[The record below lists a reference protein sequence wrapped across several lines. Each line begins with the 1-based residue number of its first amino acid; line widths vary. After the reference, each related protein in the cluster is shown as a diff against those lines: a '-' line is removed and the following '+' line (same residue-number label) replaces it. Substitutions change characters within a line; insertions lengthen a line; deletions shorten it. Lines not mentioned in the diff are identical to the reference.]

1 MSLWAFRF
9 LLWYVCILMVQ
20 PQNRF
25 PVFYSLHIADL
36 SVLAAVGLHIFS
48 AASEKRPPIRFGPG
62 TIVALLLMIASFVS
76 LHSGV
81 YQTSSVW
88 NDYIDM
94 VMKNALVLVLI
105 EAMAFSVKRVWAV
118 QATMMVA
125 SLWWVK
131 AGIRL
136 SMVGATYSGDRLMG
150 PAVGLVENPNSFA
163 YMMCLMIPLYLYFYQ
178 QTKHKLLR
186 WGYLALAL
194 LSVFIVFRTGSRTGI
209 LILISIAAFLLP
221 KYGSQYKLAVIIA
234 TGVIVFI
241 LPMMG
246 ALNVARYR
254 TIAISI
260 RSFLGMEVRR
270 SQVVEDQQSIQ
281 SALER
286 SAKNRD
292 TWKLIKDHPWFGVG
306 IYANQ
311 GLYVHRYPSAVGQV
325 HCEILMA
332 GRQMGVIGM
341 SIYVALLWVLFWSG
355 HRVQRKTRRWWPEV
369 ADLGWTFKMQT
380 AVFIVGG
387 AFSPLPWNAPELIL
401 VGCASGLRTHLKK
414 LAQGQAAAI
423 EIEAAASRSAGAV
436 QGVTA

>member
-9 LLWYVCILMVQ
+9 LLWYICILMVQ

-36 SVLAAVGLHIFS
+36 SVIGAVGLHIFS
-48 AASEKRPPIRFGPG
+48 AASEKRQPIRFGPG
-62 TIVALLLMIASFVS
+62 TIVALLLMIASYVS
-76 LHSGV
+76 LQSGV
-81 YQTSSVW
+81 YQTSNKW

-94 VMKNALVLVLI
+94 VMKNALVLILI

-209 LILISIAAFLLP
+209 LILISIAIFLLP
-221 KYGSQYKLAVIIA
+221 KYGSQYKLTVIIA
-234 TGVIVFI
+234 TAVIVFL

-270 SQVVEDQQSIQ
+270 SKVVEDEQSIQ

-286 SAKNRD
+286 SAKNAD
-292 TWKLIKDHPWFGVG
+292 TWKLIKDHPLFGVG
-306 IYANQ
+306 IWANQ
-311 GLYVHRYPSAVGQV
+311 ALYAHQYPSAVGQV

-332 GRQMGVIGM
+332 GRQMGFIGM
-341 SIYVALLWVLFWSG
+341 SIYVALLGVLFWSG
-355 HRVQRKTRRWWPEV
+355 QRTQRKTKGWWPEV
-369 ADLGWTFKMQT
+369 SDLGWTFKMQT
-380 AVFIVGG
+380 VVFIVGG

-414 LAQGQAAAI
+414 LIGGDAAAAAAEGVGQAG
-423 EIEAAASRSAGAV
+423 GAV
-436 QGVTA
+436 QEVAA